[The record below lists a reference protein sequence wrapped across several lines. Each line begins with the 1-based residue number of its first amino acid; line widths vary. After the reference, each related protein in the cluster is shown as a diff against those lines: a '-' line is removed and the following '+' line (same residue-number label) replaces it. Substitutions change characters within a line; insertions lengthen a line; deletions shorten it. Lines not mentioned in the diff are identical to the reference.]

1 MKRKKYKIITSI
13 FLIGVLVF
21 LAYINTI
28 TESEINNVHVS
39 LPVNA
44 IENEKTITNDLNPIL
59 EYKLVNSKKDK
70 EEGYVVET
78 YREYEIYKNKN
89 GTIDKT
95 VPTDNYN

>member
-78 YREYEIYKNKN
+78 Y
-89 GTIDKT
+89 
-95 VPTDNYN
+95 